1 MQDSQMRRELDQFIA
16 ADEIEADETRAD
28 IGGDDQFDQVIR
40 ETVAVGSALIGDL
53 GDSNHS

>member
-1 MQDSQMRRELDQFIA
+1 MRRELDQFIA